1 VSFEYV
7 KNIMVSGDGN
17 PYPGGAADYERQLRS
32 ILNTVKSTGTGKT
45 VMGFFALRSHRAWI
59 VPPEGLVCQV
69 DAGAQPVDFVA
80 AFRRGMDLRD
90 GVDGHLDPRHR
101 HGSGVGTDSRIHFHP
116 IHWSNSATTFTTAEE
131 VIIHELFHA
140 MRQAFGALRNTPMPD
155 FKTVEELYSIFVENM
170 YANEKGLPLPCDGTQ
185 SGVPHADA
193 RPLRDDADD
202 RQRARA
208 GEQLVQS
215 VPRLEG
221 VQPHS
226 PLTSRRRRLCPRL
239 TAAAPAT
246 RTRWQAWS
254 APTAPATSARRPG
267 CRSGRP

>member
-1 VSFEYV
+1 MSFEYV

-32 ILNTVKSTGTGKT
+32 ILDTVKSTGTGKT

-59 VPPEGLVCQV
+59 VPPDGLVCKV

-90 GVDGHLDPRHR
+90 GVDGHVDPRHR
-101 HGSGVGTDSRIHFHP
+101 HGSGVGSNSRIHFHP
-116 IHWSNSATTFTTAEE
+116 IHWSNSAATFTTAEE

-170 YANEKGLPLPCDGTQ
+170 YANEKGLPLRADKGPRNRSPDH
-185 SGVPHADA
+185 SMAHNPAFHAPMRDLFAMMPTIGNALA
-193 RPLRDDADD
+193 RVNNSYNPFRDWK
-202 RQRARA
+202 
-208 GEQLVQS
+208 EF
-215 VPRLEG
+215 
-221 VQPHS
+221 
-226 PLTSRRRRLCPRL
+226 SR
-239 TAAAPAT
+239 TAH
-246 RTRWQAWS
+246 
-254 APTAPATSARRPG
+254 
-267 CRSGRP
+267 

>member
-1 VSFEYV
+1 
-7 KNIMVSGDGN
+7 MVSGDGN
-17 PYPGGAADYERQLRS
+17 PYPGGAADYERKLRS

-59 VPPEGLVCQV
+59 VPPDGLVCKI
-69 DAGAQPVDFVA
+69 DAGAQPIDFVA

-101 HGSGVGTDSRIHFHP
+101 HGSGVGSDSRVHFHP

-155 FKTVEELYSIFVENM
+155 FKTVEELYSIFCREHVRQREGAALARRQGTAQSLAGPFDGAQSCVPR
-170 YANEKGLPLPCDGTQ
+170 AN
-185 SGVPHADA
+185 A
-193 RPLRDDADD
+193 RPLRHDADD

-226 PLTSRRRRLCPRL
+226 TLTSRC
-239 TAAAPAT
+239 
-246 RTRWQAWS
+246 Q
-254 APTAPATSARRPG
+254 
-267 CRSGRP
+267 